1 VTRRTEQVRAF
12 LAASEVFGGLG
23 ATDLEQL
30 ASITRSKKIT
40 RASAVF
46 WKGEAATQLYAVF
59 SGHLKVVAPSADGR
73 EVVLRL
79 LDPGVFFGEIAL
91 LDGGTRTAS
100 VVASEASELLVI
112 DRRELLDLLRRRPLI
127 GIEMLAVLARRL
139 RATTEQ
145 VEETTFLTLPPRLA
159 RKLLE
164 LADRYGRPEG
174 GGVKIER
181 GLSQEEL
188 GTLVGTSRVSINQ
201 QLKAWE
207 SQGFVSVA
215 RGSITLLDAAA
226 LQSVAEG

>member
-1 VTRRTEQVRAF
+1 VASRTEQVRAF
-12 LAASEVFGGLG
+12 LEASEIFGGLG
-23 ATDLEQL
+23 PSDLEQL
-30 ASITRSKKIT
+30 ASISRSKKVPK
-40 RASAVF
+40 ANPVF
-46 WKGEAATQLYAVF
+46 WKGEPAAQLYAVL
-59 SGHLKVVAPSADGR
+59 SGHLKVVAPSPDGR
-73 EVVLRL
+73 EMVLRL

-91 LDGGTRTAS
+91 LDGGTRSAS

-112 DRRELLDLLRRRPLI
+112 DRRDFLDLLRRRPPI
-127 GIEMLAVLARRL
+127 AIELLAVLARRL

-164 LADRYGRPEG
+164 LAERYGRPAG
-174 GGVKIER
+174 SGVKIER

-215 RGSITLLDAAA
+215 RGSITLLDAEA